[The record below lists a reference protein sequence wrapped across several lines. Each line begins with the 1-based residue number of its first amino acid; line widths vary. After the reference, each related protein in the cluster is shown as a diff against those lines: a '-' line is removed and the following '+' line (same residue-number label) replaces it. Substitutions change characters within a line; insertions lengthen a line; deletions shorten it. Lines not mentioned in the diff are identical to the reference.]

1 MKPATIRYS
10 IRPSHPE
17 AHLFEVQCTVPAAD
31 LAGQRFALPAW
42 IPGSYL
48 IRDFARHIVSI
59 RAEAAGKPVRLDK
72 IDKHTW
78 QATPTGKTP
87 VALTITCEVYAW
99 DLSVRGAHLDQTH
112 AFFNG
117 SSVFLRA
124 LGQEHLP
131 CLVDIRRPLGKP
143 YRDWQVATA
152 LAPADGEK
160 GAADRHG
167 FGVYRAASYAELI
180 DHPVEMGGFTL
191 AAFSAC
197 GVPHEVVI
205 SGRHDCDMARL
216 SADLTRLCEWQIRF
230 FGEPAPMPYYLFL
243 VTAVGDGYG
252 GLEHRASTALLCAR
266 DDLPYPGM
274 KGMHERYRTFLG
286 LCSHEYFHSWNIKRI
301 RPTAF
306 TACTLDAENY
316 TTLLWAFEGF
326 TSYYDDLALLR
337 CGLIELEDWLELV
350 ARTIDKV
357 QRDPGR
363 KRQTLAESS
372 FDAWTKYYRPDE
384 NTPNTVVSYY
394 AKGALVALA
403 LDLTLRAGTENR
415 VSLDD
420 VMRTLWLR
428 YGERAGHDGVGVGDD
443 DIRLLAEELSGLE
456 LTHFFASAIH
466 GTSELALAPLLKP
479 FGIRL
484 QRDKAPTTPTL
495 GVKTRTDG
503 AEVRLATVYEG
514 GPAQTAGLAAGD
526 LLVAIDGLR
535 ITLDSLERLLR
546 RRQAGESIHVHAF
559 RRDELM
565 DFSLRLGSPASDK
578 HKLVVKEKH
587 NVLREGWLTVMTVE
601 TPQMMEVMTV
611 SPSFPTLL
619 PRGEKGAS

>member
-1 MKPATIRYS
+1 
-10 IRPSHPE
+10 
-17 AHLFEVQCTVPAAD
+17 
-31 LAGQRFALPAW
+31 
-42 IPGSYL
+42 
-48 IRDFARHIVSI
+48 
-59 RAEAAGKPVRLDK
+59 
-72 IDKHTW
+72 
-78 QATPTGKTP
+78 
-87 VALTITCEVYAW
+87 
-99 DLSVRGAHLDQTH
+99 
-112 AFFNG
+112 
-117 SSVFLRA
+117 
-124 LGQEHLP
+124 
-131 CLVDIRRPLGKP
+131 
-143 YRDWQVATA
+143 
-152 LAPADGEK
+152 
-160 GAADRHG
+160 
-167 FGVYRAASYAELI
+167 
-180 DHPVEMGGFTL
+180 
-191 AAFSAC
+191 
-197 GVPHEVVI
+197 
-205 SGRHDCDMARL
+205 
-216 SADLTRLCEWQIRF
+216 
-230 FGEPAPMPYYLFL
+230 
-243 VTAVGDGYG
+243 
-252 GLEHRASTALLCAR
+252 
-266 DDLPYPGM
+266 
-274 KGMHERYRTFLG
+274 
-286 LCSHEYFHSWNIKRI
+286 
-301 RPTAF
+301 
-306 TACTLDAENY
+306 
-316 TTLLWAFEGF
+316 
-326 TSYYDDLALLR
+326 
-337 CGLIELEDWLELV
+337 
-350 ARTIDKV
+350 V